1 MLKNSDRTLMHVS
14 RCPYGGVWLCFLVLA
29 LIQKKKRIWKW
40 EKTKALVWSE
50 KFGLNLISHATFH
63 NEAPSELA
71 TLMMSGDTSDGD

>member
-1 MLKNSDRTLMHVS
+1 MGFGPASWS
-14 RCPYGGVWLCFLVLA
+14 LA
-29 LIQKKKRIWKW
+29 LVQKRIWKW

-71 TLMMSGDTSDGD
+71 TLMVSDTSDGAESFLTRVPPPFPLDARV